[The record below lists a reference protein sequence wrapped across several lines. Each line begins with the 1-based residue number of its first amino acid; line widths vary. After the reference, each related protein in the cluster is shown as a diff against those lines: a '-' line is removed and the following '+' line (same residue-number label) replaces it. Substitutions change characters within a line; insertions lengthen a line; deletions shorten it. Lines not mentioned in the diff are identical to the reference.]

1 MNSVQIKRLI
11 LLISCLVLTSCSIL
25 DTHQLEENANHVKIF
40 DDFDQ
45 VQHCQYKGE
54 LVGSEG
60 TWYTFFFISNP
71 ELTIASINDLK
82 NKAISIGANS
92 IHIEQH
98 MGFNTS
104 VTFLGHAYKCP
115 QS

>member
-1 MNSVQIKRLI
+1 MTSVNIIKLI
-11 LLISCLVLTSCSIL
+11 LLVSCLALASCSIL
-25 DTHQLEENANHVKIF
+25 DTHQLVNHANNVKIY

-45 VQHCQYKGE
+45 VKHCQYMGE

-60 TWYTFFFISNP
+60 RWYTFFFISNTD
-71 ELTIASINDLK
+71 LTLGSIADLK
-82 NKAISIGANS
+82 NKAIDIGANS
-92 IHIEQH
+92 IHIEEH
-98 MGFNTS
+98 MDFNTS